1 MGKGAVLVIGGGI
14 AGIQAS
20 LDLAQAGFFVHL
32 VEKGPAIGGLMCQLD
47 KTFPTNDCSMCILS
61 PKLVDLSR
69 DININLLT
77 MTEVL
82 DVSGDPGAF
91 KVRLKQAPRYVDLEK
106 CVACGQCAEKCPR
119 KVSNPFDLGLSKR
132 KAIYLPYPQAVPRK
146 FVIDAEHCI
155 ALQKPGRCGFC
166 AQVCPSG
173 AIDFSQKAQ
182 EFELEVGALI
192 LAPGAKTYDP
202 SPLENLGYQRLDHVL
217 TAHQFERIL
226 SASGPTGGHLYR
238 PADGKVPKKIAWLQC
253 VGSRDVNRARHP
265 YCSTVC
271 CMYALKQA
279 LLAQE
284 HAQTP
289 LETAIF
295 YTDIRAMG
303 KGFEAYLQRAQRQ
316 GVRLERTRV
325 HTVLPSPT
333 GLYVCYQKG
342 GQIIEEP
349 FDLVVLS
356 VGLEPNQTLGQL
368 AQTVGIS
375 LQENGFIAAPL
386 GEAKPG
392 IFVCGSS
399 SEPKDIPQTVSEAS
413 AAAALAEEFL
423 APARHKETKT
433 KTFPPE
439 RFVLPEPPRIGVFV
453 CHCGINIASVVQ
465 IEKVVRFAASLPD
478 VVYAG
483 DFLFTCSQD
492 SVEEIGRLIQ
502 EKGLNRVVVAACSPR
517 THEPLFQETLRTAGL
532 NPYLFEMANIRDQ
545 DAWVHAQSPEKATQK
560 AQELVAMA
568 VNRVRL
574 KRPLA
579 PARVKIHPRALVVG
593 GGLAGLKAALS
604 LADQGF
610 PVTLVER
617 SSSLGGKA
625 RDIGRRLL
633 GKPLYQW
640 AQDLAEAVQN
650 HPRIE
655 VVLGTSLKETRGS
668 VGRFVSVLEDGQE
681 IEHAVAI
688 LACGAKAAPPT
699 THYPL
704 AYGKDLRVKTSLEFE
719 KELRGQELSS
729 LGQVV
734 FIQCA
739 GTRVPERPYC
749 SRVCCTQTMEQILRL
764 KGKAPQCRVVVLYRD
779 IRTYGTQ
786 ELLYQKV
793 REKGVL
799 FVRYTPEN
807 PPRVVPQG
815 GLKVSFEDAQI
826 GQTMTVSA
834 DRVILATGVE
844 PEPASKSLA
853 QAFKCALSPE
863 GFMLEAHLKLRP
875 VDFATEGIFMAGLC
889 HYPKPA
895 EESMA
900 QGLAAAARAANI
912 LAQGELQVE
921 AQTAE
926 VDPRRCMAC
935 GTCMALCPY
944 HAPRLEEVRPF
955 GVVSQIDPNV
965 CKGCGNCASACRAG
979 AIKIKNLGA
988 AEIMAAIE
996 GAFGRVWA

>member
-1 MGKGAVLVIGGGI
+1 MGKGSVLVIGGGI

-69 DININLLT
+69 DININILT
-77 MTEVL
+77 LTEIV
-82 DVSGDPGAF
+82 DVSGRPGAF
-91 KVRLKQAPRYVDLEK
+91 KVRLRQHPRYVDLEK

-119 KVSNPFDLGLSKR
+119 KVPNPFDLGLSKR

-146 FVIDAEHCI
+146 FVIDAQHCI
-155 ALQKPGRCGFC
+155 GLQKPGRCGFC
-166 AQVCPSG
+166 VQVCPRG
-173 AIDFSQKAQ
+173 AIDLKQRPQ
-182 EFELEVGALI
+182 ELELEVGALI
-192 LAPGAKTYDP
+192 LAPGLKTYDP

-238 PADGKVPKKIAWLQC
+238 PADGKVPRKIAWLQC
-253 VGSRDVNRARHP
+253 VGSRDINRARHP

-284 HAQTP
+284 HAKGP

-303 KGFEAYLQRAQRQ
+303 KGFEAYLERAQRQ
-316 GVRLERTRV
+316 GVRLERTRI
-325 HTVLPSPT
+325 HTVLPSTT
-333 GLYVCYQKG
+333 GLYVCYQKEN
-342 GQIIEEP
+342 QVIEEP
-349 FDLVVLS
+349 FDLVILS
-356 VGLEPNQTLGQL
+356 VGLEPAPDLGSLAETLDL
-368 AQTVGIS
+368 P
-375 LQENGFIAAPL
+375 LNENGLLSARL
-386 GEAKPG
+386 GEARKG

-399 SEPKDIPQTVSEAS
+399 SDPKDIPQTVSEAS
-413 AAAALAEEFL
+413 AAAALAQGLL
-423 APARHKETKT
+423 ASARHSETKT

-453 CHCGINIASVVQ
+453 CHCGINIASVV
-465 IEKVVRFAASLPD
+465 KVKEVVQFAATLPD
-478 VVYAG
+478 VVHAKDY
-483 DFLFTCSQD
+483 LFTCSQD
-492 SVEEIGRLIQ
+492 TIEEIGRLIK

-517 THEPLFQETLRTAGL
+517 THEPLFQETLRSAGI

-545 DAWVHAQSPEKATQK
+545 DAWVHAQSPEQATQK
-560 AQELVAMA
+560 AKELVTMA

-574 KRPLA
+574 KRPLT
-579 PARVKIHPRALVVG
+579 PALIKIHKRALVVG

-610 PVTLVER
+610 PVTLVEK

-625 RDIGRRLL
+625 QKIKRLL
-633 GKPLYQW
+633 FGKPLSQW
-640 AQDLAEAVQN
+640 AQELAKAVQE
-650 HPRIE
+650 HPLVE
-655 VVLGTSLKETRGS
+655 VILNSTLKEVRGS
-668 VGRFVSVLEDGQE
+668 VGHFVSSLANGEE

-688 LACGAKAAPPT
+688 LACGAQPAPPT
-699 THYPL
+699 QHYPL
-704 AYGKDLRVKTSLEFE
+704 AYGKDPRIKTSLEFE
-719 KELRGQELSS
+719 EELQGTEPSS
-729 LGQVV
+729 LRQVV

-739 GTRVPERPYC
+739 GSRVPERPYC

-764 KGKAPQCRVVVLYRD
+764 KEKAPDVNVLVLYRD
-779 IRTYGTQ
+779 IRTYGQ
-786 ELLYQKV
+786 RELLYQKV
-793 REKGVL
+793 REQGVV
-799 FVRYTPEN
+799 FVRYTPKT
-807 PPRVVPQG
+807 PPRIIVDNQLQLLFKDPQ
-815 GLKVSFEDAQI
+815 LNQEISLA
-826 GQTMTVSA
+826 T
-834 DRVILATGVE
+834 DRVVLATGMI
-844 PEPASKSLA
+844 PEPSSKALA

-900 QGLAAAARAANI
+900 QALAAAARAANI
-912 LAQGELQVE
+912 LAQEELQVE
-921 AQTAE
+921 AQVAE

-935 GTCMALCPY
+935 GTCVALCPY
-944 HAPRLEEVRPF
+944 HAPSLQEVRGF
-955 GVVSQIDPNV
+955 GVVSQIDPKV

-988 AEIMAAIE
+988 LEVMAAVE
-996 GAFGRVWA
+996 GALGRVWY